1 MDLSRQPPR
10 RPSNVSI
17 AGIVNLARMTDKAR
31 AYNRR
36 TLGEFLYGDDS
47 GLDKI
52 LLEFLDVSH
61 DDFADAAG
69 RYGDSDLAR
78 WIREVSDRTDE
89 EIDAFNRYHL
99 QREPDDDAGKQRLKD
114 RIEKFA
120 PGRTDIVTVFQSIE
134 LDDWA
139 NFKDVDLS
147 QRAPRSPYR
156 RDVAEIF
163 GLARMADKARAERAG
178 TLGEYIYN
186 CPIDQAITDF
196 VGFTAEDFKEAAYQ
210 NPNDLELGDWVRENT
225 RAHSGEIS
233 QFNHR
238 ISNKG
243 PENIKE
249 CAVFKMALANA
260 APKRT
265 DITTWFDL
273 LDVDDEVSFGVVDL
287 TRHPPRS
294 PYDDSVGGL
303 FGLARMIDKGR
314 AAIHQLLGQY
324 KYAEDSGLDKKI
336 AEFFGFS
343 VGDFT
348 DLIRAGRT
356 DEEIVAWLNKNHGKS
371 GSEISEFNHDIGTI
385 EPWNEKRRAWFR
397 GVLAGLDESRTDVTT
412 YMALIVLDDTI
423 HFARLKTAI

>member
-10 RPSNVSI
+10 RPSNDSI

-31 AYNRR
+31 AYNNR

-52 LLEFLDVSH
+52 LLEFLEVSH

-69 RYGDSDLAR
+69 RYGDSDLGR

-89 EIDAFNRYHL
+89 EIDAFNQYHL
-99 QREPDDDAGKQRLKD
+99 QREPDDEAGKQRLKD

-139 NFKDVDLS
+139 NFRDADLT

-156 RDVAEIF
+156 RDVGGIF
-163 GLARMADKARAERAG
+163 GLARMADKARAETAG
-178 TLGEYIYN
+178 SLGEYIYN

-196 VGFTAEDFKEAAYQ
+196 LCFSADDFKEAAYL
-210 NPNDLELGDWVRENT
+210 NPNDLELGDWVREHT
-225 RAHSGEIS
+225 SAHSGEIS

-243 PENIKE
+243 PEDIKE
-249 CAVFKMALANA
+249 CAIFKAALENA
-260 APKRT
+260 APTRT

-294 PYDDSVGGL
+294 PYDASVGDL
-303 FGLARMIDKGR
+303 LGLARMIDKGR

-324 KYAEDSGLDKKI
+324 KYAEESGLDKKI

-343 VGDFT
+343 MGDFT

-356 DEEIVAWLNKNHGKS
+356 DEEILEWLNENHCRS
-371 GSEISEFNHDIGTI
+371 DPEISRFNSDIGTI

-423 HFARLKTAI
+423 HFARLKTAV

>member
-1 MDLSRQPPR
+1 MSRQPPR
-10 RPSNVSI
+10 RPSNVAI

-36 TLGEFLYGDDS
+36 KLGEFLYGDDS

-52 LLEFLDVSH
+52 LLEFLEVSH

-69 RYGDSDLAR
+69 RYGDADLGR

-89 EIDAFNRYHL
+89 EIDAFNQYHL
-99 QREPDDDAGKQRLKD
+99 QREPDDEAGRQRLKD

-139 NFKDVDLS
+139 NFRDVDLS

-156 RDVAEIF
+156 REVAGIF
-163 GLARMADKARAERAG
+163 GLARMADKARAEMAG

-196 VGFTAEDFKEAAYQ
+196 AGFTAEDFREAAYQ
-210 NPNDLELGDWVRENT
+210 NPNDLELGDWVREHT

-238 ISNKG
+238 ISGKG
-243 PENIKE
+243 PEDIKE
-249 CAVFKMALANA
+249 CAIFKAALAKA
-260 APKRT
+260 APNRT

-294 PYDDSVGGL
+294 PYDASVGGL

-314 AAIHQLLGQY
+314 AAIHHLLGEY
-324 KYAEDSGLDKKI
+324 EYAEDSGLDKKI
-336 AEFFGFS
+336 AEFYGFPM
-343 VGDFT
+343 GDFT

-356 DEEIVAWLNKNHGKS
+356 DEEIFEWLNESHCKS
-371 GSEISEFNHDIGTI
+371 SREISDFNRDIGTI
-385 EPWNEKRRAWFR
+385 EPWNEKRRTWFR
-397 GVLAGLDESRTDVTT
+397 GVIAGLDPTRTDVTT

-423 HFARLKTAI
+423 HFARIKAGV

>member
-31 AYNRR
+31 AYNSR

-89 EIDAFNRYHL
+89 EIDAFNQYHL
-99 QREPDDDAGKQRLKD
+99 QREPDDEASKQRLKE

-139 NFKDVDLS
+139 NFKEVDLAK
-147 QRAPRSPYR
+147 RAPRSPYR
-156 RDVAEIF
+156 RDVAGIF
-163 GLARMADKARAERAG
+163 GLARMADKARADTAG
-178 TLGEYIYN
+178 ALGEYIYN

-196 VGFTAEDFKEAAYQ
+196 AGFTADAFKEAAYL

-225 RAHSGEIS
+225 GAHSGEIS

-238 ISNKG
+238 ISRKG
-243 PENIKE
+243 PENVKE
-249 CAVFKMALANA
+249 CAIFKAALANA
-260 APKRT
+260 APNRT

-273 LDVDDEVSFGVVDL
+273 LDVDDEVSFGIVDL

-294 PYDDSVGGL
+294 PYDVSVGGL

-314 AAIHQLLGQY
+314 AAIHHLLGQY
-324 KYAEDSGLDKKI
+324 KYAEESGLDKKI
-336 AEFFGFS
+336 AEFYGFS
-343 VGDFT
+343 MGDFT

-356 DEEIVAWLNKNHGKS
+356 DQEILVWLNDNYGKS
-371 GSEISEFNHDIGTI
+371 GAEISEFNHDIGTI
-385 EPWNEKRRAWFR
+385 EPWNEKRRTWFR
-397 GVLAGLDESRTDVTT
+397 GVIAGLDPTRTDVTT
-412 YMALIVLDDTI
+412 YLALIVLDDST

>member
-1 MDLSRQPPR
+1 MDLTRQPPR
-10 RPSNVSI
+10 RPSNDSI

-31 AYNRR
+31 AYNNR

-52 LLEFLDVSH
+52 LLDFLGVSH
-61 DDFADAAG
+61 EDFADAAG
-69 RYGDSDLAR
+69 RYGDADLGR

-89 EIDAFNRYHL
+89 EIHAFNRHHL
-99 QREPDDDAGKQRLKD
+99 QREPDDEAGKQRLKD

-139 NFKDVDLS
+139 NFRDVDLS

-156 RDVAEIF
+156 RDVGGIF
-163 GLARMADKARAERAG
+163 GLARMADKARAETAG
-178 TLGEYIYN
+178 TLGEYVYN
-186 CPIDQAITDF
+186 CPIDQAITKF
-196 VGFTAEDFKEAAYQ
+196 AGFTAEDFREAAYL
-210 NPNDLELGDWVRENT
+210 NPNDLELGDWVREHT

-238 ISNKG
+238 IAGKG
-243 PENIKE
+243 PEDIKE
-249 CAVFKMALANA
+249 CAIFKAALENA
-260 APKRT
+260 APNRT

-294 PYDDSVGGL
+294 PYDASVGGL

-324 KYAEDSGLDKKI
+324 KYAEESGLDKKI

-343 VGDFT
+343 MGDFT

-356 DEEIVAWLNKNHGKS
+356 DEEILEWLNENHCRS
-371 GSEISEFNHDIGTI
+371 DSEISRFNSDIGTI

-412 YMALIVLDDTI
+412 YMALIVLDDAI

>member
-10 RPSNVSI
+10 RPSNVSV
-17 AGIVNLARMTDKAR
+17 AGIVNLARMADKAR
-31 AYNRR
+31 AYNEE

-78 WIREVSDRTDE
+78 WIREVSDRTDA
-89 EIDAFNRYHL
+89 EIDAFNKHHL
-99 QREPDDDAGKQRLKD
+99 QREPDDEAGRQRLKD
-114 RIEKFA
+114 RIEEFA

-139 NFKDVDLS
+139 NFRDVDLS

-156 RDVAEIF
+156 RDVAGIF
-163 GLARMADKARAERAG
+163 GLARMADKARAELAG
-178 TLGEYIYN
+178 TPGEYIYN

-196 VGFTAEDFKEAAYQ
+196 LGVSAEDFQEAAYQ
-210 NPNDLELGDWVRENT
+210 NPNDLELGVWVREHT
-225 RAHSGEIS
+225 SARSAEIS
-233 QFNHR
+233 EFNHR
-238 ISNKG
+238 VSKKG
-243 PENIKE
+243 PENVKE
-249 CAVFKMALANA
+249 CAIFKAALANA

-265 DITTWFDL
+265 DIATWFDL

-287 TRHPPRS
+287 TRHPPKS

-314 AAIHQLLGQY
+314 AAIHDLLGQY

-343 VGDFT
+343 MGDFT

-356 DEEIVAWLNKNHGKS
+356 DEEILTWLKDNHGKS
-371 GSEISEFNHDIGTI
+371 SSEINDFNRDIGTI

-423 HFARLKTAI
+423 HFARRKTAI